1 MNEATGNRVRKGAH
15 FAFGALFA
23 FMLLHQSDRLLIG
36 PLTQRIIDTFKIS
49 YTQIGMVDTVALVVG
64 ALCYPVWGWL
74 LDRFARPRFL
84 ALASLIWGA
93 TTWLNAIAPTYPAF
107 LLTRASTGIAASSYP
122 GIYSLLSDYYP
133 PRKRGKIYGAIQVA
147 QPFGYIVALV
157 IAALVGEAY
166 GWRSAFYLTG
176 SLGLVMALF
185 IFFGVKD
192 VPRGASEPELASVEH
207 LEKFKF
213 SWRTVGGLFKRKSL
227 VLLLSQGF
235 FGVFPWQVITYF
247 FFTYL
252 AKERLYTDAET
263 NVTMG
268 AVIVLLAAGYPLG
281 GMLGDWLFKR
291 TPKGR
296 VMVGAAGVAMGAILM
311 WVTLHLP
318 VENHL
323 LFSVSLG
330 FTALFIPLASP
341 NVLSS
346 FYDVTEP
353 EIRATTNA
361 IQSFIENAGSALAPL
376 LAGIIADRSS
386 LGNSILVIC
395 SSAWSICFVL
405 YVLVAQFIPKD
416 IAELKAK
423 LAARAAG
430 SA

>member
-1 MNEATGNRVRKGAH
+1 
-15 FAFGALFA
+15 
-23 FMLLHQSDRLLIG
+23 
-36 PLTQRIIDTFKIS
+36 
-49 YTQIGMVDTVALVVG
+49 
-64 ALCYPVWGWL
+64 
-74 LDRFARPRFL
+74 
-84 ALASLIWGA
+84 
-93 TTWLNAIAPTYPAF
+93 
-107 LLTRASTGIAASSYP
+107 
-122 GIYSLLSDYYP
+122 
-133 PRKRGKIYGAIQVA
+133 
-147 QPFGYIVALV
+147 
-157 IAALVGEAY
+157 
-166 GWRSAFYLTG
+166 
-176 SLGLVMALF
+176 
-185 IFFGVKD
+185 
-192 VPRGASEPELASVEH
+192 
-207 LEKFKF
+207 
-213 SWRTVGGLFKRKSL
+213 VGGLFKRKSL